1 MVNHRYA
8 ISKCRVQVLEYF
20 LHDNSKFF
28 RHLSYF
34 AETIDASNTYPGAMP
49 WPINQE
55 PWQVCCREVYFL
67 LAALCLL
74 VGATTTH
81 GLGGSLRH
89 KQTGPFTM
97 GLGSDVDPRQPDPV
111 TTWRFY
117 QPFR

>member
-1 MVNHRYA
+1 MNKLTQA
-8 ISKCRVQVLEYF
+8 VLEHQPDCASF
-20 LHDNSKFF
+20 LH
-28 RHLSYF
+28 HCL
-34 AETIDASNTYPGAMP
+34 GG
-49 WPINQE
+49 
-55 PWQVCCREVYFL
+55 CREVYFL

-97 GLGSDVDPRQPDPV
+97 ELGSDVDTRQPDPA

>member
-1 MVNHRYA
+1 MH
-8 ISKCRVQVLEYF
+8 
-20 LHDNSKFF
+20 
-28 RHLSYF
+28 
-34 AETIDASNTYPGAMP
+34 G
-49 WPINQE
+49 
-55 PWQVCCREVYFL
+55 CREVYFL

-97 GLGSDVDPRQPDPV
+97 ELGSDVDTRQPDPV

-117 QPFR
+117 QPFRYTPAGSEPHHLALCFWTPGAECSLHVPLPMSWVYKTSPAFSTQLIAYDVA

>member
-1 MVNHRYA
+1 MKLPYISDISLICPRPTMLVNNSRCYVVA
-8 ISKCRVQVLEYF
+8 LNPVAMRQV
-20 LHDNSKFF
+20 H
-28 RHLSYF
+28 
-34 AETIDASNTYPGAMP
+34 
-49 WPINQE
+49 
-55 PWQVCCREVYFL
+55 CREVYFL

-89 KQTGPFTM
+89 KQTGPFTI
-97 GLGSDVDPRQPDPV
+97 GLGSDVHPRQPDPV

>member
-1 MVNHRYA
+1 MQQLPGPLLYSCKLWLSLLRALTLLQYLDAASGQCEVM
-8 ISKCRVQVLEYF
+8 
-20 LHDNSKFF
+20 
-28 RHLSYF
+28 RHVH
-34 AETIDASNTYPGAMP
+34 G
-49 WPINQE
+49 
-55 PWQVCCREVYFL
+55 CREVYFL

-97 GLGSDVDPRQPDPV
+97 ELGSDVDPRQPDPV

-117 QPFR
+117 QPFRCTPAAFEPSTLPCV